1 MEMQKKQQTPEQDAL
16 EHIVSCRDK
25 PFLEERLIDSFKGR
39 GVFTQQAIEPSTFV
53 VEYRGKIS
61 RLKTRKSRRKHEDTL
76 NNYLYEFYWK
86 GTHWCID
93 ASKEDKTLGRIVND
107 DHINPNCEMKKVE
120 FEGTPHL
127 CLFAL
132 REISL
137 GEEITF
143 NYGTSSYPWRSKLV
157 AASCSDEEELGDPK
171 SKRVSDGN
179 YEPEQAALISDG
191 DYKPEEAGSS
201 SDVHGSDNDCDNKD
215 TEEPKAVHQS
225 RRNYCYVCGKGMTKI
240 SRHLVRHADEEP
252 DIAKVLAL
260 PKNSKERKMLLNDL
274 RNRGDYKHNQK
285 VLKTNCGVLKAKRRT
300 KTQTVNGETHTHCQ
314 HCKGFISRT
323 FMSSHFSKCPNISS
337 NKAKIFHESEKSSL
351 FTAPL
356 SDMQRI
362 ILGLPSDE
370 TSFMVKHDA
379 VLILLTQFLSD
390 KYDGCQEKH
399 EDIKQMLRQMG
410 EFLLALHGKSI
421 FSFKDALKP
430 QNFSKIVETVKS
442 IAGFNEKKG
451 RYKKTGVALTLGQ
464 TLKEIANVVVSKAEA
479 DADEEMV
486 RDTKTFIKLCEEE
499 WKNLSFD
506 KKENLLSPPKVN
518 RPSTIPFTQDVQAL
532 YKCLETTL
540 TSAIDTIKKYE
551 SPQVYTALCR
561 VIVAQVVVLNKGACE
576 VSKMTLES
584 FQKREDAAQ
593 VLSKH
598 FVQINM
604 PNKTRR
610 NVPVLLTS
618 KLVDALNLLLS
629 KRMTCGVHKDN
640 GFVFAKPDGS
650 PSSFLRGRICIK
662 LFINLCHAKNPEYLL
677 SANFQKRIVRVF
689 QILNLESDELEHLA
703 KLLGRNI
710 CTEKSYYRQPEAA
723 VELAKIAQL
732 LLAMEEGSL
741 ERFKGN
747 SLNDIEI
754 EDILEPA
761 SPKSDDGAENERQGL
776 FPEWSE
782 TFPKVLVLPVPVPVY
797 VPVPMN
803 MYSQCTPQPVG
814 LPLPLPV
821 PLFLPVTRDSAESIV
836 DTIQEIKEKIPSD
849 RFE

>member
-225 RRNYCYVCGKGMTKI
+225 RRNYCYVCGK
-240 SRHLVRHADEEP
+240 
-252 DIAKVLAL
+252 
-260 PKNSKERKMLLNDL
+260 
-274 RNRGDYKHNQK
+274 
-285 VLKTNCGVLKAKRRT
+285 
-300 KTQTVNGETHTHCQ
+300 
-314 HCKGFISRT
+314 
-323 FMSSHFSKCPNISS
+323 
-337 NKAKIFHESEKSSL
+337 
-351 FTAPL
+351 
-356 SDMQRI
+356 
-362 ILGLPSDE
+362 
-370 TSFMVKHDA
+370 
-379 VLILLTQFLSD
+379 
-390 KYDGCQEKH
+390 
-399 EDIKQMLRQMG
+399 
-410 EFLLALHGKSI
+410 
-421 FSFKDALKP
+421 
-430 QNFSKIVETVKS
+430 
-442 IAGFNEKKG
+442 
-451 RYKKTGVALTLGQ
+451 
-464 TLKEIANVVVSKAEA
+464 
-479 DADEEMV
+479 
-486 RDTKTFIKLCEEE
+486 
-499 WKNLSFD
+499 
-506 KKENLLSPPKVN
+506 
-518 RPSTIPFTQDVQAL
+518 
-532 YKCLETTL
+532 
-540 TSAIDTIKKYE
+540 
-551 SPQVYTALCR
+551 
-561 VIVAQVVVLNKGACE
+561 
-576 VSKMTLES
+576 
-584 FQKREDAAQ
+584 
-593 VLSKH
+593 
-598 FVQINM
+598 
-604 PNKTRR
+604 
-610 NVPVLLTS
+610 
-618 KLVDALNLLLS
+618 
-629 KRMTCGVHKDN
+629 
-640 GFVFAKPDGS
+640 
-650 PSSFLRGRICIK
+650 
-662 LFINLCHAKNPEYLL
+662 
-677 SANFQKRIVRVF
+677 
-689 QILNLESDELEHLA
+689 
-703 KLLGRNI
+703 
-710 CTEKSYYRQPEAA
+710 
-723 VELAKIAQL
+723 
-732 LLAMEEGSL
+732 
-741 ERFKGN
+741 
-747 SLNDIEI
+747 
-754 EDILEPA
+754 DILEPA